1 MTVAQR
7 TPPWLG
13 ALPAVLHTCCCC
25 AWGAWLTRPNG
36 ASTLRFPAMHSPAPP
51 PALVPAAAL
60 AVVVAACQPGAK
72 IVDIC
77 EKGDSLMNECA
88 GAIWTCCC

>member
-1 MTVAQR
+1 
-7 TPPWLG
+7 
-13 ALPAVLHTCCCC
+13 
-25 AWGAWLTRPNG
+25 
-36 ASTLRFPAMHSPAPP
+36 MHSPAPP

-60 AVVVAACQPGAK
+60 AAVVAACQPGAK